1 MRDDS
6 DVLGFVASDRG
17 WSPDDVGGVVKQSPY
32 IQLLSR
38 GILELATNS
47 HIPPRI
53 QRWPVLMGT
62 GHRYQLE
69 LGKREVLVLV
79 EDCQNTQDLDVQ
91 PDHGGG

>member
-47 HIPPRI
+47 HIPPE
-53 QRWPVLMGT
+53 
-62 GHRYQLE
+62 Y
-69 LGKREVLVLV
+69 
-79 EDCQNTQDLDVQ
+79 N
-91 PDHGGG
+91 GGRSSWEPATVIS